1 MITSQH
7 GTRRRLLAALL
18 AGSMVLA
25 FAAPSVAARSGE
37 RKEQQSEAKRLPAD
51 VTTDHSV
58 ELPDRT
64 LRFKAVAGTIP
75 INNGDGKL
83 QAEIAFIAY
92 LKPDAEPGTRP
103 LTFAVNGG
111 PGASSAYL
119 QLGAIGPWRL
129 PLDNVA
135 PSSTAAIMPNPD
147 TWLDFTDLVF
157 VDP

>member
-18 AGSMVLA
+18 AGSMALTFAGPALA
-25 FAAPSVAARSGE
+25 E
-37 RKEQQSEAKRLPAD
+37 RGADAKEQQSEARRLPAD
-51 VTTDHSV
+51 VTTDQSI

-119 QLGAIGPWRL
+119 QLGALGPWRL
-129 PLDNVA
+129 PL
-135 PSSTAAIMPNPD
+135 PPRPKGRRSPRR
-147 TWLDFTDLVF
+147 
-157 VDP
+157 